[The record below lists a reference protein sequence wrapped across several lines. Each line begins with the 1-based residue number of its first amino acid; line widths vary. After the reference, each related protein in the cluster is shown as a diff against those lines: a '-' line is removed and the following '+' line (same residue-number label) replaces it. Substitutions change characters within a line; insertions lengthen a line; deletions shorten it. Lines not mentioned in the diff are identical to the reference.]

1 MKHGLIIAGTFL
13 TLVAASAAYADNG
26 TPSTTGATAGKPTPG
41 QIERRG
47 ERMEQRKDRQGER
60 IEQHL
65 DKKGE
70 RIEQRKDRQGE
81 RIEQRHD
88 RRAQRAK

>member
-1 MKHGLIIAGTFL
+1 MKTKLIIAGTFL
-13 TLVAASAAYADNG
+13 TLVAASMAFAEDG
-26 TPSTTGATAGKPTPG
+26 TAPGTTAGKPTPG

-47 ERMEQRKDRQGER
+47 ERMEQRKDRQ
-60 IEQHL
+60 
-65 DKKGE
+65 D
-70 RIEQRKDRQGE
+70 E